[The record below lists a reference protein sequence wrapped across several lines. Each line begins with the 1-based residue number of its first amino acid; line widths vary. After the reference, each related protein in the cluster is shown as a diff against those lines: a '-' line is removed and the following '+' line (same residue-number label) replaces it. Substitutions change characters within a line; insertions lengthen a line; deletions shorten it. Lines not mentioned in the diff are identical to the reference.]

1 MRAIPEP
8 LNTRII
14 DGIAQLCTIWE
25 VTRSDGTQE
34 RYTDH
39 DADIVAMGYT
49 WSSLTSYDSTTAL
62 ARQDMSVLTSEF
74 TTGVQD
80 GVTLADIE
88 AQKYDDAQIVLY
100 AIDWSS
106 PSDGVVPLLKGWVGN
121 ITVDGQ
127 QIKFEFRSL
136 AQKLQQNVGR
146 TISAACDA
154 DLGDS
159 RCKVDLT
166 PYTVA
171 GTAQSGDQYTLNDAS
186 LTQANNYFAGGRL
199 TIHGVSRE
207 IRSSTSAGVITFYDP
222 LPTPIVAGDAY
233 SMTPGCD
240 KTIGTCNSK
249 YSNVVNF
256 RGFPDVPGSD
266 VAYSVAS
273 SS

>member
-8 LNTRII
+8 LNSNII
-14 DGIAQLCTIWE
+14 AGTAKLCTIWE

-74 TTGVQD
+74 STGVQD
-80 GVTLADIE
+80 GVTLADVE
-88 AQKYDDAQIVLY
+88 AEKYDDAQIILY

-127 QIKFEFRSL
+127 MIKFEFRSL

-146 TISAACDA
+146 TIAESCDA
-154 DLGDS
+154 DVGDS

-166 PYTVA
+166 PFTVT
-171 GTAQSGDQYTLNDAS
+171 GTAQSGDQYTLNDPT
-186 LTQANNYFAGGRL
+186 LTQPNGWFAGGRL

-207 IRSSTSAGVITFYDP
+207 VRNSTSTGVILFYDP
-222 LPTPIVAGDAY
+222 LPTPIAANDAY

-240 KTIGTCNSK
+240 KSMQTCNDK
-249 YSNVVNF
+249 YNNIVNN
-256 RGFPDVPGSD
+256 RGFLAPGGD